1 MQPASNPR
9 RSHSP
14 IWYENQPCTFICSFL
29 CQIRYTTLH
38 IVHPSAH
45 AFYSKLYTLT
55 GQIWL
60 LYPIELHKISSLHV
74 LYDIVEVYVALKG
87 IWLSASSF
95 STDFSKGVELLSES
109 SFPCWDSHTF
119 TGCAAS
125 ATSCFALLADRLMPI
140 CTKSIGVVV
149 TEHDLTLNYSSS
161 HMRSYSDTKTA

>member
-1 MQPASNPR
+1 MHPASNPR

-38 IVHPSAH
+38 IVHPPAH
-45 AFYSKLYTLT
+45 AFYPKLYTLT

-60 LYPIELHKISSLHV
+60 LYPIELHNILSLHV
-74 LYDIVEVYVALKG
+74 LYDMPDGSVALG
-87 IWLSASSF
+87 NVWLPLSPNLIGF
-95 STDFSKGVELLSES
+95 GTGVELLSES

-125 ATSCFALLADRLMPI
+125 ATSCFALLTDRLMPI
-140 CTKSIGVVV
+140 CAESIGVLVI
-149 TEHDLTLNYSSS
+149 EHDLTLNYSSS